1 MGLRFLGL
9 LLGTFSPLFFHPLSA
24 ICTQNN
30 TTQNKRNT
38 EQKHRTNGTQTRAQ
52 ERGKCGGGVKTYKE
66 EGRDGIQKERKTS
79 REEKTMILTTRRQ
92 ITSNIYIRQEN
103 VYFFNI
109 KVS

>member
-1 MGLRFLGL
+1 V
-9 LLGTFSPLFFHPLSA
+9 
-24 ICTQNN
+24 
-30 TTQNKRNT
+30 
-38 EQKHRTNGTQTRAQ
+38 
-52 ERGKCGGGVKTYKE
+52 GGVKTYKE